1 MSNEDNVK
9 IMKLSNGEE
18 IIARLI
24 EPVKPTKYIIEYPL
38 KLSSTPKSTKYG
50 VEEAISLQRWIHFS
64 TENTFDVPSHSVIII
79 TNASYGL
86 IKFYEHCINR
96 MDAEDESDSIYPTD
110 RQLRSIEEEEDL
122 FDDLDDYRITSKL
135 LH

>member
-1 MSNEDNVK
+1 MSNEDNIK

-64 TENTFDVPSHSVIII
+64 TENTFDVPSSSVIII

-86 IKFYEHCINR
+86 IKFYEHCLNR
-96 MDAEDESDSIYPTD
+96 MEAEDKDFVPSPSMRDLD
-110 RQLRSIEEEEDL
+110 GIEDEDL
-122 FDDLDDYRITSKL
+122 FDDLDDYRISSKL

>member
-50 VEEAISLQRWIHFS
+50 VEESISLQRWIHFS

-86 IKFYEHCINR
+86 IKFYEHCLNR
-96 MDAEDESDSIYPTD
+96 MEAEDKDFVPSPSMRDLD
-110 RQLRSIEEEEDL
+110 GIEDEDL
-122 FDDLDDYRITSKL
+122 FDDLDDYRISSKL

>member
-1 MSNEDNVK
+1 
-9 IMKLSNGEE
+9 LSNGEE

-64 TENTFDVPSHSVIII
+64 TENTFDVPSSSVIII

-86 IKFYEHCINR
+86 IKFYEHCLNR
-96 MDAEDESDSIYPTD
+96 MEAEDKDFVPSPSMRDLD
-110 RQLRSIEEEEDL
+110 GIEDEDL
-122 FDDLDDYRITSKL
+122 FDDLDDYRISSKL
-135 LH
+135 VH

>member
-50 VEEAISLQRWIHFS
+50 IEEAISLQRWIHFS
-64 TENTFDVPSHSVIII
+64 TENTFDVPSSSVIII

-86 IKFYEHCINR
+86 IKFYEHCLNR
-96 MDAEDESDSIYPTD
+96 MEAEDKDFVPSPSIRD
-110 RQLRSIEEEEDL
+110 LDGIEDEDL
-122 FDDLDDYRITSKL
+122 FDDLDDYRISSKL
-135 LH
+135 VH

>member
-64 TENTFDVPSHSVIII
+64 TENTFDVPSSSVIII

-86 IKFYEHCINR
+86 IKFYEHCLNR
-96 MDAEDESDSIYPTD
+96 MEAEDKDFVPSPSMRDLD
-110 RQLRSIEEEEDL
+110 GIEDEDL
-122 FDDLDDYRITSKL
+122 FDDLDDYRISSKL
-135 LH
+135 VH

>member
-38 KLSSTPKSTKYG
+38 KLSSVPKSTKYG
-50 VEEAISLQRWIHFS
+50 VEESISLQRWIHFS
-64 TENTFDVPSHSVIII
+64 TENTFDVPSSSVIII
-79 TNASYGL
+79 TSASYGL
-86 IKFYEHCINR
+86 IKFYEHCLNR
-96 MDAEDESDSIYPTD
+96 MEAEDKDFVPAPSIRD
-110 RQLRSIEEEEDL
+110 LDGIEDEDL
-122 FDDLDDYRITSKL
+122 FDDLDDYRISSKL
-135 LH
+135 VH

>member
-24 EPVKPTKYIIEYPL
+24 EPVKPTKYIIEHPL

-64 TENTFDVPSHSVIII
+64 TENTFDVPSSSVIII

-86 IKFYEHCINR
+86 IKFYEHCLNR
-96 MDAEDESDSIYPTD
+96 MEAEDKDFVPAPSIRD
-110 RQLRSIEEEEDL
+110 LDGIEDEDL
-122 FDDLDDYRITSKL
+122 FDDLDDYRISSKL
-135 LH
+135 VH

>member
-64 TENTFDVPSHSVIII
+64 TENTFDVPSSSVIII

-86 IKFYEHCINR
+86 IKFYEHCLNR
-96 MDAEDESDSIYPTD
+96 MEAEDKDFVPSPSMRDLD
-110 RQLRSIEEEEDL
+110 GIEDEDL
-122 FDDLDDYRITSKL
+122 FDNLDDYRISSKL
-135 LH
+135 VH

>member
-86 IKFYEHCINR
+86 IKFYEHCLNR
-96 MDAEDESDSIYPTD
+96 MEAEDKDFVPPPSIRD
-110 RQLRSIEEEEDL
+110 LDGIEDEDL
-122 FDDLDDYRITSKL
+122 FDDLDDYRISSKL
-135 LH
+135 VH

>member
-64 TENTFDVPSHSVIII
+64 TENTFDVPSSSVIII

-86 IKFYEHCINR
+86 IKFYEHCLNR
-96 MDAEDESDSIYPTD
+96 MEAEDKDFVPSPSMRDLD
-110 RQLRSIEEEEDL
+110 GIEDEDL
-122 FDDLDDYRITSKL
+122 FDDLDDYRISSKL

>member
-50 VEEAISLQRWIHFS
+50 IEEAISLQRWVHFS
-64 TENTFDVPSHSVIII
+64 TENTFDVPSSSVIII

-86 IKFYEHCINR
+86 IKFYEHCLNR
-96 MDAEDESDSIYPTD
+96 MEAEDKDFVPSPSMRDLD
-110 RQLRSIEEEEDL
+110 GIEDEDL
-122 FDDLDDYRITSKL
+122 FDDLDDYRISSKL